1 MLSCSVHQHD
11 KHALLTEH
19 REQVPFAGSSIHGP
33 FMMFKMLQAPLYSR
47 SGSSLGVRRKHLRCK
62 RDRLLPDVSKSAD
75 QHAVRGVVCT
85 VTNCG
90 VLIWLAALTSCWNI
104 FLSFMGSIPALF
116 GRNELGH
123 LNACKVKVIQLR
135 GNNSSCLALIYL
147 INHTKGAVGKILK

>member
-1 MLSCSVHQHD
+1 
-11 KHALLTEH
+11 
-19 REQVPFAGSSIHGP
+19 
-33 FMMFKMLQAPLYSR
+33 MMFKMLQAPLYSR

-75 QHAVRGVVCT
+75 QHTVRGVVCT

>member
-33 FMMFKMLQAPLYSR
+33 FMMFKMLQALLYSR
-47 SGSSLGVRRKHLRCK
+47 SRSSFGVRRKHLRCK
-62 RDRLLPDVSKSAD
+62 RDSLLPDVSKSAD